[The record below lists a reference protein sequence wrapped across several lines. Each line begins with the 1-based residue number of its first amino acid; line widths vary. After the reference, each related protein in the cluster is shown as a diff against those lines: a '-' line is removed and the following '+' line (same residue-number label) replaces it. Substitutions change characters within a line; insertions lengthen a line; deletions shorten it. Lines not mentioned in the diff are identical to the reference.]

1 MNKQNTRIYQVYIH
15 TNKENGKVYIGI
27 TSSNISKRAGSNGI
41 NYKKNTLFYRAIQKY
56 GWDNFT
62 HETLFTELTIN
73 EAAKIEQNL
82 IAKYQSNNPL
92 FGYNI
97 SSGGESGNSGCSMS
111 EEMRKKRSAI
121 YSGEGNPCY
130 GKFGSEH
137 PVYGRRHTE
146 DEIRKIREWNIDKH
160 VSDSTRAKLSKSRKE
175 AGAWKGEKNP
185 NYGNRLGKAKQARR
199 VKCLETG
206 EEYDCIKSAAL
217 SKGVFANGISY
228 CCRGTQ
234 NTAGGYHWS
243 YI

>member
-1 MNKQNTRIYQVYIH
+1 MNEQNTRIYQVYIH

-41 NYKKNTLFYRAIQKY
+41 NSKKNTLFYRAIQKY
-56 GWDNFT
+56 GWDNFA
-62 HETLFTELTIN
+62 HETLFTGLTIN
-73 EAAKIEQNL
+73 EAAKIEQDL

-97 SSGGESGNSGCSMS
+97 SSGGESGNCGCVMS

-121 YSGEGNPCY
+121 YSGKGNPCY

-137 PVYGRRHTE
+137 PVYSRKHTE
-146 DEIRKIREWNIDKH
+146 DEIKKIREHNIGKY
-160 VSDSTRAKLSKSRKE
+160 VPDSTRAKLSKSCKE
-175 AGAWKGEKNP
+175 NGTWQGEKNP
-185 NYGNRLGKAKQARR
+185 NYGNRLGMARQARR

-217 SKGVFANGISY
+217 SKGIFANGISY
-228 CCRGTQ
+228 CCRGTR
-234 NTAGGYHWS
+234 NTAGGYHWE